1 MSTTSLG
8 PSTPSS
14 SIDPLVRQLV
24 ERIDRDKDG
33 KISTDEFGSF
43 LTELI
48 RRDTA
53 PAAAAAAPAPIKV
66 PLNPLQQDPPD
77 ETPGPRDIPP
87 SEWTDNNA
95 PYGITFAGFSPQNHT
110 DLTVADLGI
119 PGKAEKYAVYM
130 YLLSNRVEPT
140 RDWAPAAAKAL
151 NERYNTNVFKA
162 IDGETLGYGTEY
174 VHSAPNGHG
183 MLAGTYDPHARGEF
197 LWGWQE
203 TAISR
208 RG

>member
-1 MSTTSLG
+1 MSTTSVG
-8 PSTPSS
+8 ASASS

-24 ERIDRDKDG
+24 DRIDRDKDG
-33 KISTDEFGSF
+33 KISSDEFGSF

-48 RRDTA
+48 RRDAA
-53 PAAAAAAPAPIKV
+53 PTPQGTAPAPIKV
-66 PLNPLQQDPPD
+66 ALNPLRQDPPD
-77 ETPGPRDIPP
+77 ETPGPPDIPP

-95 PYGITFAGFSPQNHT
+95 PYGVTFAGFSPQNHT

-151 NERYNTNVFKA
+151 NERYNTDVFKA

-174 VHSAPNGHG
+174 VHTAPNGHG
-183 MLAGTYDPHARGEF
+183 MLPGTYDPHARGAF
-197 LWGWQE
+197 LWGWQDAP
-203 TAISR
+203 TKRSA
-208 RG
+208 